1 MAETDAYKAFRDY
14 VDLSRVQAIEILPS
28 NFIGFPSAEG
38 CSQLI
43 LVDDTSIGVPKKV
56 LIRAFI
62 TARQNL
68 YSLLEISCPS
78 ADTDD
83 ALLATFVI
91 LLFDPEHLTAAN
103 FRKKIILLEGQ
114 KDTADDSLGRLTLQA
129 TQRELIA
136 IETLLTSPL
145 HRHNKSP
152 TLWSHRRW
160 VLGLRLTYF
169 RQEKETGSEFFDADW
184 LWRHVYRPE
193 LLIVMKAGEQ
203 HPRNYYAWSHAR
215 WLIEN
220 FRSSNGAGLSSSL
233 ADGMKL
239 VQRWCLKHQSDTSG
253 WSFLLFL
260 HIQAGKEVH
269 LQDLAVSSAEEVLY
283 FTLNFDWDLES
294 VWVFLRNVLAS
305 PSLLPEEQRLVLIG
319 KVRRKLEEAE
329 VKAEDE
335 SKPNMRFIQKALVW
349 IDLYGGGESTVD
361 RG

>member
-1 MAETDAYKAFRDY
+1 MAEMDAYKAFRDY
-14 VDLSRVQAIEILPS
+14 VDLSRVLAIEILPS
-28 NFIGFPSAEG
+28 NFLRFPSIEG
-38 CSQLI
+38 CSSPLI

-68 YSLLEISCPS
+68 YSLLGTLETSRP
-78 ADTDD
+78 AVDTDD
-83 ALLATFVI
+83 ALLSTFVI

-103 FRKKIILLEGQ
+103 FRKRMLQ
-114 KDTADDSLGRLTLQA
+114 KDTTDDSRDRLTLRA

-145 HRHNKSP
+145 HRHTKSP

-160 VLGLRLTYF
+160 VLGRWLTCF
-169 RQEKETGSEFFDADW
+169 SQDKEAYGESFDADW

-220 FRSSNGAGLSSSL
+220 FRGGNGAALSSSL
-233 ADGMKL
+233 ADSMEL
-239 VQRWCLKHQSDTSG
+239 VQNWCLKHQSDTSG

-260 HIQAGKEVH
+260 HIKASREAH
-269 LQDLAVSSAEEVLY
+269 LQDLAVSSAEKVLY
-283 FTLNFDWDLES
+283 FALNFDWDLES
-294 VWVFLRNVLAS
+294 IWVFLRNVLAS
-305 PSLLPEEQRLVLIG
+305 PSLLPEKQRLVLI
-319 KVRRKLEEAE
+319 RRIRKKSEETE
-329 VKAEDE
+329 VKAENE
-335 SKPNMRFIQKALVW
+335 SKPNVRFMQKALVW
-349 IDLYGGGESTVD
+349 IDLYGGGDNTVD
-361 RG
+361 PS